1 MYEIVLTAAFLVLY
15 NILPQT
21 TPYQLT
27 ILVIYLGLVTP
38 GLWTY
43 IKGPPFV
50 PSSDKTIQNA
60 IKLAKI
66 KPTDTVVDLGCG
78 NGKFLVAASPFCKQ
92 AIGYELSF
100 PTYLMA
106 KFRTRKLKNVTI
118 KYKNFWK
125 EDFSKTDVIF
135 CFLLLRLMPDVESS
149 IIPQLPKGSR
159 LVSNTFSMPNLKPTQ
174 KIESTLLYKL

>member
-1 MYEIVLTAAFLVLY
+1 MYEIILTAVFLVAY
-15 NILPQT
+15 NFIPQT
-21 TPYQLT
+21 PLYQIT
-27 ILVIYLGLVTP
+27 ILLTYLGLVTP

-60 IKLAKI
+60 LQLANL

-78 NGKFLVAASPFCKQ
+78 NAKFLIAASPYCKQ

-106 KFRTRKLKNVTI
+106 KLKTRKMPNI
-118 KYKNFWK
+118 KIQYKNFWK
-125 EDFSKTDVIF
+125 EDFSDSDVVF
-135 CFLLLRLMPDVESS
+135 CFLLLRLMPDVHQK
-149 IIPQLPKGSR
+149 IWPTLKPGAKLI
-159 LVSNTFSMPNLKPTQ
+159 SNTFSMKPLKPNQ
-174 KIESTLLYKL
+174 KIDSTLLYQK